1 MSHPPLRFGIFLAP
15 FHPVREDPTACLDRD
30 LELVKWLDQLRYDEA
45 WVGEH
50 HSAGFELI
58 ASPEIFL
65 AIASQHTMHIRLG
78 TGVIS
83 VPYHHPFMIAERIV
97 QLDHMTRG
105 RVMFGS
111 GPGALQSDARML
123 GLEASKQRD
132 MLDEGLGVILRLLRG
147 ETVTHDGSWFRLVDA
162 RLQLRPFSQNLE
174 YAVASQISPAG
185 ARIAG
190 KHGAGLLSLGAT
202 SFEGFSMLGMN
213 WQVYTDSSKAN
224 GFEAD
229 RSRWRLVGPM
239 HIAET
244 REQARANV
252 RFGLGDWLFYFREVA
267 SLPLGMEGSVDEVIE
282 SMIAQRFAVIGTPDD
297 AIEQL
302 ERLQNESGGF
312 GTFLQ
317 LAHNWASWDNTRKSY
332 ELFSRYVMPRF
343 QDRNAGRIATI
354 EATQKARGDLLAEY
368 GGAIAKEFEKQG
380 IKLPGPT

>member
-1 MSHPPLRFGIFLAP
+1 MNHPPLRFGIFLAP

-30 LELVKWLDQLRYDEA
+30 LELVKWLDSLRYDEA
-45 WVGEH
+45 WIGEH
-50 HSAGFELI
+50 HSAGYEII

-65 AIASQHTMHIRLG
+65 AIASQHTKHIRLG

-105 RVMFGS
+105 RIMFGS

-123 GLEASKQRD
+123 GIEASTQRER
-132 MLDEGLGVILRLLRG
+132 LDEGLGVILRLLRG
-147 ETVTHDGSWFRLVDA
+147 ETVTHEGSWFTLKEA
-162 RLQLRPFSQNLE
+162 RLQLRPWSRNLE

-202 SFEGFSMLGMN
+202 SFEGFNMLGMN
-213 WQVYTDSSKAN
+213 WQVYTDTSQAN
-224 GFEAD
+224 GHPVD

-244 REQARANV
+244 REQAKANV

-267 SLPLGMEGSVDEVIE
+267 ALPLGMEGSVDEVIE
-282 SMIAQRFAVIGTPDD
+282 NMIAQKFAVIGTPDD

-302 ERLQNESGGF
+302 ENLQQQSGGF
-312 GTFLQ
+312 GAFLQ
-317 LAHNWASWDNTRKSY
+317 LAHNWASWDDTKKSY

-343 QDRNAGRIATI
+343 QDRNAGRVATI
-354 EATQKARGDLLAEY
+354 EAVQKAHGDLLAEY

-380 IKLPGPT
+380 IKLPGQ